1 LSWHRRLT
9 EAGRQPSLDKL
20 HIDGVDVVL
29 VDYFFG
35 MRAENHVFS
44 TVDEWT
50 RRRATESVA
59 AKLFVW
65 THGGAEN
72 GALLV

>member
-1 LSWHRRLT
+1 MGSMLYWS
-9 EAGRQPSLDKL
+9 
-20 HIDGVDVVL
+20 II
-29 VDYFFG
+29 YFFS

-50 RRRATESVA
+50 RRRATECVA

-65 THGGAEN
+65 TRGGAEN
-72 GALLV
+72 GTLLV